1 MKTVNSMYSLVVKN
15 MLGLG
20 LVAMLF
26 VTSCQQNAEEPDTL
40 NETAIEAD
48 AVAEADFDE
57 VDEITDNIM
66 GYSDGSLGGRVADQA
81 VDERVACATITHDK
95 EAKTITIDFGDGC
108 TGPYGVTR
116 SGIIFITYTGA
127 RFVPGSKWTIT
138 FQDFYIDGRHIEG
151 TRTVENV
158 SASADDYPKFH
169 VTLVGGKVTW
179 PDETFATREVDRYR
193 VWVRASNPLNDEM
206 HILEG
211 STANGVNR
219 DGVTYS
225 STVLTNLIF
234 KRTCRAS
241 NKARIPVQGTKEVII
256 DGTSYVIDFGDGECD
271 SIITI
276 TSEGRTV
283 TVDLSQIGN

>member
-1 MKTVNSMYSLVVKN
+1 MKTVNSMYSLLGKGI
-15 MLGLG
+15 MGLG
-20 LVAMLF
+20 VVALLVTA
-26 VTSCQQNAEEPDTL
+26 SCQQNAEEPTSLDQ
-40 NETAIEAD
+40 ASIEAD
-48 AVAEADFDE
+48 AIAEADFDE

-66 GYSDGSLGGRVADQA
+66 GYSDGSLGGRVAEND

-95 EAKTITIDFGDGC
+95 DAKTITIDFGDGC

-127 RFVPGSKWTIT
+127 RFIPGSTWTVT

-158 SASADDYPKFH
+158 SESLDDNPKFH
-169 VTLVGGKVTW
+169 VVLEGGKVTW

-193 VWVRASNPLNDEM
+193 VWIRAANPINDEM

-211 STANGVNR
+211 STADGVNR
-219 DGVTYS
+219 RGVTYS
-225 STVLTNLIF
+225 TTVLSDLIY
-234 KRTCRAS
+234 KRACRGM
-241 NKARIPVQGTKEVII
+241 NKARIPVQGTKEVIL
-256 DGTSYVIDFGDGECD
+256 DGVSYIIDFGDGECD

-276 TSEGRTV
+276 SSEGRTI
-283 TVDLSQIGN
+283 TVDLSQQ